1 MLLLPLIVFSV
12 TTAHSTSRILAPDF
26 KAVNFAQAKEKRKL
40 TDSVMKQVDVM
51 SEDECS
57 FQCVMDEGCFSYNFG
72 ITKSQTG
79 KFVCEL
85 CDSDRFAGFD
95 NFTEDDNFRYRGT
108 QVMFY

>member
-1 MLLLPLIVFSV
+1 MLLPPLIVFSV
-12 TTAHSTSRILAPDF
+12 TTAHSRSRILAPDF
-26 KAVNFAQAKEKRKL
+26 KAVSFAQAKEKRKL
-40 TDSVMKQVDVM
+40 NGIVIKQVEVM

-57 FQCVMDEGCFSYNFG
+57 FECVMDERCFSYNFG

-85 CDSDRFAGFD
+85 CDSDRFVGFV

>member
-1 MLLLPLIVFSV
+1 MLLLSLIVFSV

-40 TDSVMKQVDVM
+40 TGSLMKQVDVM

-57 FQCVMDEGCFSYNFG
+57 FQCVMDKGCFSYNFG

-85 CDSDRFAGFD
+85 CDSDRFFGFD
-95 NFTEDDNFRYRGT
+95 NFTEDDNFRYRGA